1 MSELDEDRAIDQVIA
16 RLAARFPTVTRAHL
30 GQVVYEEQ
38 HRLVDNPVRDFV
50 PVLVEHA
57 ASDRLRAEAEPVN
70 IEPDAAAESAGV
82 TDEPNDAADEP
93 VDLDPMEIERLRA
106 RKAGFLFGDLGGGP
120 V

>member
-16 RLAARFPTVTRAHL
+16 RLAARFPTVTHAHI

-38 HRLVDNPVRDFV
+38 HRLDDNPVRDFV

-70 IEPDAAAESAGV
+70 VEPDAPAESAGIG
-82 TDEPNDAADEP
+82 DDPIE
-93 VDLDPMEIERLRA
+93 LDPMEIERLKS

>member
-1 MSELDEDRAIDQVIA
+1 MSELEEDRAIDQVIA
-16 RLAARFPTVTRAHL
+16 RLAERFPTISHAHI

-38 HRLVDNPVRDFV
+38 HRLDENPVRDFV

-57 ASDRLRAEAEPVN
+57 ASDRLRDEAEPVSV
-70 IEPDAAAESAGV
+70 EPDAAAESGGV
-82 TDEPNDAADEP
+82 ADEPNDFADEP
-93 VDLDPMEIERLRA
+93 VELDPMEIERLKS